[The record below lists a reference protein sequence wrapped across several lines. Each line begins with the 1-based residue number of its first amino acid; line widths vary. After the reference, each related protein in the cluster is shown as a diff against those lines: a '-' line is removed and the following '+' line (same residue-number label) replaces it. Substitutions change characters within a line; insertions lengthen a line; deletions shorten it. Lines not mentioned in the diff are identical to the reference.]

1 MGMVKDANRVGTSA
15 RRDQVR
21 RLIAGG
27 GIHTQGELVA
37 ALAARGIDVTQATIS
52 RDLAGLGVVRGFRGG
67 RLTYLLPDD
76 MTDGAGAAQARLRR
90 LLADLPL
97 TVAEAAPLVICT
109 TSPGGANAIASAI
122 DLSNWPDVI
131 GTIAGD
137 DTIFIACRDV
147 NAVRRVRE
155 RIDAVLAEAAER
167 ATASTAG
174 DVS

>member
-1 MGMVKDANRVGTSA
+1 MGTIE

-21 RLIAGG
+21 RLIAAGG
-27 GIHTQGELVA
+27 VHSQAELVA
-37 ALAARGIDVTQATIS
+37 ALRARGVAVTQATIS

-76 MTDGAGAAQARLRR
+76 MTDGTGAAEGRLRR

-97 TVAEAAPLVICT
+97 SIAETAPLIILR

-122 DLSNWPDVI
+122 DLSHWEDVV

-137 DTIFIACRDV
+137 DTIFVACTDAAAMRRLRGRLEAFIGQAGA
-147 NAVRRVRE
+147 AV
-155 RIDAVLAEAAER
+155 
-167 ATASTAG
+167 SAG
-174 DVS
+174 AGGVA

>member
-1 MGMVKDANRVGTSA
+1 MGTIE

-21 RLIAGG
+21 RLIAAGG
-27 GIHTQGELVA
+27 VHTQAELVA
-37 ALAARGIDVTQATIS
+37 ALRERGVEVTQATIS

-76 MTDGAGAAQARLRR
+76 MTDGAGAAEGRLRR

-97 TVAEAAPLVICT
+97 TIAETAPLVVLR

-122 DLSNWPDVI
+122 DLSQWDDVV

-137 DTIFIACRDV
+137 DTIFVACTDAAAMRRFRARLEAFIARSV
-147 NAVRRVRE
+147 
-155 RIDAVLAEAAER
+155 AEIAA
-167 ATASTAG
+167 AAG
-174 DVS
+174 GEA

>member
-1 MGMVKDANRVGTSA
+1 MGSIE

-21 RLIAGG
+21 RLIAAGG
-27 GIHTQGELVA
+27 VHTQAELVA
-37 ALAARGIDVTQATIS
+37 ALRARGVEVTQATIS

-76 MTDGAGAAQARLRR
+76 RTDGAAASEGRLRR

-97 TVAEAAPLVICT
+97 TIGEAAPLVVLR

-122 DLSNWPDVI
+122 DLSQWEDVV

-137 DTIFIACRDV
+137 DTIFVACTDAAAMRRFRGRLEAFIAQ
-147 NAVRRVRE
+147 AG
-155 RIDAVLAEAAER
+155 AGM
-167 ATASTAG
+167 ASGVGGGA
-174 DVS
+174 